1 MALLFSWVPIVIKK
15 GGLEHRKF
23 GRHYANAMYAV
34 AASGALMALM
44 VIYAPLV
51 IKHQFVNENTDTQ
64 QLALKLRNF

>member
-1 MALLFSWVPIVIKK
+1 
-15 GGLEHRKF
+15 
-23 GRHYANAMYAV
+23 MYAV